1 MAFFDHNKGN
11 SSALLGQDVATN
23 RMLTG
28 ATQVISLKGGAAGE
42 KLFQA
47 GLVLRN
53 ETIRLKSTGSIKA
66 VEYQTS
72 TDSLRLYLGQGI
84 TCVNMYG
91 EDVAFDANSFLA
103 GSTVILSSAK
113 HPRLNG
119 TYSYFKGTVSSDD
132 DFIEVVGNAP
142 NSFFGSADLGME
154 ASQFADVA
162 GAANDETISCTV
174 LPFPPAF
181 CVEML
186 GMDDVAAGETTA
198 RHKPLKFKM
207 NNIAGSKIENN
218 IDFPDGQVVYGEIT
232 EFEPENDANARA
244 LLYLQDKPSLDYS
257 PYKLLPSNKLTAD
270 SQSKVLAR

>member
-11 SSALLGQDVATN
+11 SSTRLGQDVATN

-28 ATQVISLKGGAAGE
+28 ATQVVSLKGGSAGE
-42 KLFQA
+42 KFFQA

-53 ETIRLKSTGSIKA
+53 ETVRLQSTGSIKA

-72 TDSLRLYLGQGI
+72 TDSLTLYLGQGI
-84 TCVNMYG
+84 QCVNMYG
-91 EDVAFDANSFLA
+91 EDVAFDANSFLKGA
-103 GSTVILSSAK
+103 TVVLSSSL

-119 TYSYFKGTVSSDD
+119 TYTYFKGTVSGDD

-142 NSFFGSADLGME
+142 NSFFGESDLGLE
-154 ASQFADVA
+154 TGQFADVA
-162 GAANDETISCTV
+162 GTANNETISCTV

-186 GMDDVAAGETTA
+186 GHDDVAAGETTA

-207 NNIAGSKIENN
+207 NNIAGATIENS

-257 PYKLLPSNKLTAD
+257 PYKLLPSLKLSAA
-270 SQSKVLAR
+270 SQQKSVGR